1 MSQRIEIENHLH
13 NNGYKLKG
21 KHIIKNSS
29 KGRPEICGLVN
40 ATNLYFFSENPYPY
54 KSQVNLFRDILGD
67 DYKPEQYQA
76 PEVKALERE
85 NDFTLEQYQENSM
98 FKNRL
103 STFLK
108 EYDTD
113 ASEKLYNIKGV
124 KSGYLKG
131 ATYFPYINHKG
142 VFRTAK
148 AVMYNQDTGKRDKDI
163 QGNWFHAYR
172 DILRELDMS
181 FASKSAKCFFGE
193 HLVPENDNPI
203 VILESEK
210 TALIMSALFDGITFI
225 ATGGLHFLRGLDTS
239 FMADRDIYLFPDN
252 GAKEWFKIAKER
264 DWYVSELLEKDFVKT
279 GSDIADFL
287 EVETDEE
294 EALTEALR
302 QELEAIVSGDLI
314 RVRELTLNF
323 GYKQKKSM
331 RFCSNNMSEKGFVT
345 YRDDS
350 TRCGGEYFRGNHFK
364 IYDNKFGV
372 LTSNID
378 LNRWEVEDG
387 KKVQPTEEDFIDR
400 LKETFLVAK
409 RLNPEF
415 DLAEMFHLILP
426 HVVEFSNYTFSS
438 EYILMVLIPAWD
450 TIDSDASEYIRPR
463 DWQSKMSTDATVK
476 DIYEFMGLLADDRV
490 LKRFVSSLERFLTKV
505 DNNRYIQP
513 SSIGIDKKRGNTL
526 VWNLVNRYNDEFIQC
541 ATEKTFDN
549 LMQIA
554 DYLEDVLE
562 LDQNSVTVYDIYRV
576 ANICSNFKLP
586 STRIIHDN
594 VLVSERAIKK
604 FKGFEIDDKA
614 EQSKEEIVTSVRYLL
629 NNRDKVSFDRVKMS
643 QKEDSKSVIEAS
655 CSVSIEDMTKYYDAP
670 VEIEAV
676 VYEDECVAS
685 VLDLTNSIFN
695 QVDEVEAIQRG
706 EQFHYEWLEFHNKDS
721 REIDFMLERDV
732 FQQEMSSISVDN
744 ALSYLNSIQ
753 YECRL
758 SA

>member
-1 MSQRIEIENHLH
+1 MRQRVKIERPYEGLEFN
-13 NNGYKLKG
+13 YK
-21 KHIIKNSS
+21 
-29 KGRPEICGLVN
+29 
-40 ATNLYFFSENPYPY
+40 
-54 KSQVNLFRDILGD
+54 
-67 DYKPEQYQA
+67 
-76 PEVKALERE
+76 
-85 NDFTLEQYQENSM
+85 
-98 FKNRL
+98 
-103 STFLK
+103 
-108 EYDTD
+108 
-113 ASEKLYNIKGV
+113 
-124 KSGYLKG
+124 
-131 ATYFPYINHKG
+131 
-142 VFRTAK
+142 
-148 AVMYNQDTGKRDKDI
+148 
-163 QGNWFHAYR
+163 
-172 DILRELDMS
+172 
-181 FASKSAKCFFGE
+181 
-193 HLVPENDNPI
+193 
-203 VILESEK
+203 K
-210 TALIMSALFDGITFI
+210 TAV
-225 ATGGLHFLRGLDTS
+225 RG
-239 FMADRDIYLFPDN
+239 Y
-252 GAKEWFKIAKER
+252 
-264 DWYVSELLEKDFVKT
+264 
-279 GSDIADFL
+279 
-287 EVETDEE
+287 
-294 EALTEALR
+294 
-302 QELEAIVSGDLI
+302 
-314 RVRELTLNF
+314 
-323 GYKQKKSM
+323 
-331 RFCSNNMSEKGFVT
+331 CSNNFNNSGLVT

-350 TRCGGEYFRGNHFK
+350 REAGAEFFRGNNFK
-364 IYDNKFGV
+364 IYDMKFNV
-372 LTSNID
+372 LTTHID
-378 LNRWEVEDG
+378 LNEWKPVDG
-387 KKVQPTEEDFIDR
+387 KKVRPTTEDFVNR
-400 LKETFLVAK
+400 LKEMYIIAK
-409 RLNPEF
+409 RLNPEVSIR
-415 DLAEMFHLILP
+415 DCFHLTLP
-426 HVVEFSNYTFSS
+426 HILEYSNYTFNSD
-438 EYILMVLIPAWD
+438 YIRKELIPDWD
-450 TIDSDASEYIRPR
+450 TIDSDASEYIKKR

-476 DIYEFMGLLADDRV
+476 DIYEFMGLLAEDRV
-490 LKRFVSSLERFLTKV
+490 LKRFISSLEGFLMKI
-505 DNNRYIQP
+505 DKNRYIQP

-541 ATEKTFDN
+541 ATEKTYDN